1 MRGGGDPMIEIIYAQ
16 HALRGTEPD
25 WGAMGASDIGFA
37 AGMCK
42 QVGEQVKNVIE
53 FPFVVVDGL
62 FIKLPIALVHG
73 LVQLAEDP
81 QGTVEGLVEKIKVL
95 PAYIEQV
102 PAEFKAY
109 IDEISAI
116 EDPYQQGEALGQLMG
131 DALPAGAVVGGVMG
145 KVGKWKVTKAG
156 KKAAKASQRKVKK
169 IITRAVQESGGSA
182 RLQKYGHFWQK
193 ASLDKAIERH
203 AGPNATSWVTDTG
216 KKIFENPT
224 TGRQIVVDP
233 AGYFRIFQPK
243 KLGSKTGKYLDMIGN
258 IPAPA
263 KFLKKG
269 GVGNT
274 PLTGGDLNKA
284 THFLPE

>member
-1 MRGGGDPMIEIIYAQ
+1 MRGGGDPMVEIIYAQ
-16 HALRGTEPD
+16 HALKGTEPD

-116 EDPYQQGEALGQLMG
+116 EDPYKQGEALGQLMG
-131 DALPAGAVVGGVMG
+131 DALPTGAVVGGVMG
-145 KVGKWKVTKAG
+145 KVVGKVGKWKVTKAA
-156 KKAAKASQRKVKK
+156 KAAKVEGGVAKASQQVPKGMTTSTIKQFKAPKEWVSKAAKNRKGTKYVNPRSSMDY
-169 IITRAVQESGGSA
+169 IRFSEANLHSDAPSGQ
-182 RLQKYGHFWQK
+182 RIPYFQ
-193 ASLDKAIERH
+193 RH
-203 AGPNATSWVTDTG
+203 KDGKVLTKSGQWVRPNT
-216 KKIFENPT
+216 
-224 TGRQIVVDP
+224 VDP
-233 AGYFRIFQPK
+233 SEYHIPQSIFSEMQ
-243 KLGSKTGKYLDMIGN
+243 
-258 IPAPA
+258 
-263 KFLKKG
+263 
-269 GVGNT
+269 
-274 PLTGGDLNKA
+274 
-284 THFLPE
+284 HFLDL

>member
-16 HALRGTEPD
+16 HALKGTEPD

-131 DALPAGAVVGGVMG
+131 DALPTGAVVGGVMG
-145 KVGKWKVTKAG
+145 KVGKWKITKAG
-156 KKAAKASQRKVKK
+156 KAAKVEGVAKGGCNKIPVGRRGNPLNVVRGTNVSTIINGRKFTGHALDKMQGRGFTPTIVEEIIKHPTK
-169 IITRAVQESGGSA
+169 IISGKQPG
-182 RLQKYGHFWQK
+182 
-193 ASLDKAIERH
+193 
-203 AGPNATSWVTDTG
+203 
-216 KKIFENPT
+216 T
-224 TGRQIVVDP
+224 TVYIGEKLKVVLNEAAD
-233 AGYFRIFQPK
+233 II
-243 KLGSKTGKYLDMIGN
+243 TV
-258 IPAPA
+258 IPQ
-263 KFLKKG
+263 
-269 GVGNT
+269 
-274 PLTGGDLNKA
+274 
-284 THFLPE
+284 

>member
-1 MRGGGDPMIEIIYAQ
+1 MVEIIYAQ
-16 HALRGTEPD
+16 HALKGTEPD

-53 FPFVVVDGL
+53 FPFVLVDGL

-131 DALPAGAVVGGVMG
+131 DALPTGAVVGGVMG
-145 KVGKWKVTKAG
+145 KVVGKVGKWKAT
-156 KKAAKASQRKVKK
+156 KAAKAGPRGVQTLQQVLPNTEAFFKSADTCWKNGAQGSLSVAGRALQKHAGRGESAFSSIKFSGKTANQDAMK
-169 IITRAVQESGGSA
+169 IIKEIMRAPNKRVVPQLNGTTVIYNLSSGRGFNIS
-182 RLQKYGHFWQK
+182 RKGLFNGF
-193 ASLDKAIERH
+193 R
-203 AGPNATSWVTDTG
+203 NM
-216 KKIFENPT
+216 KKE
-224 TGRQIVVDP
+224 
-233 AGYFRIFQPK
+233 
-243 KLGSKTGKYLDMIGN
+243 
-258 IPAPA
+258 
-263 KFLKKG
+263 
-269 GVGNT
+269 
-274 PLTGGDLNKA
+274 
-284 THFLPE
+284 